1 MNAALQTQG
10 IASAGFRRAVIFGL
24 IGALLMGIMVV
35 NAVTSTDLGSQSIR
49 LGRETFSDDTD
60 VSVASQR
67 IFKLKNADVA
77 GPAGDTTPGVEA
89 ASGLPQVNNN
99 LTRNDYAYEF
109 VVQEAALDSFQSGEN
124 FKIEVYMD
132 DGTTNSLLATL
143 YTKQVDLVDDGTFEG
158 VTVVVN
164 SGLSSVVGDTFS
176 IVITRQ

>member
-1 MNAALQTQG
+1 MNAVLQTQG

-35 NAVTSTDLGSQSIR
+35 SAVTSTNLGTESIR
-49 LGRETFSDDTD
+49 LGRETLSDDAD

-67 IFKLKNADVA
+67 IFKVRNPDVA

-89 ASGLPQVNNN
+89 ASGLPQINNQ
-99 LTRNDYAYEF
+99 LVRNNYAYEF
-109 VVQEAALDSFQSGEN
+109 VVQEAALNSYQSGEN

-132 DGTTNSLLATL
+132 DGTTNSLIATL
-143 YTKQVDLVDDGTFEG
+143 YMKQVTLIDDGTIEG
-158 VTVVVN
+158 VTVVVD